1 LLINIKWL
9 FCRELWE
16 KTMEIKKHYKLY
28 KDGKNWCAMAL
39 AVAAVS
45 AGLVLGNTN
54 VKADTPADN
63 VPVVKTTNPTTG
75 DANAELASQEKAAQA
90 KDNGNYGYLDAA
102 QVVNNNDLHVS
113 GWQATNQAAGKDN
126 RYLVAYDSTTN
137 TELGRASVT
146 ENVARP
152 DVAKAYPDVV
162 NAKDSGYQATMNNLD
177 WSKVKSVDDQIH
189 IVSRY
194 SDAANGEGNHVDN
207 WSQPI
212 NLDKGN
218 YAYLDNFGVKDNQ
231 LQVSGW
237 NATNK
242 ALGKAN
248 HYVILYDRTAGHEI
262 TRVKVEPA
270 VRPDV
275 AKAYSQVINAKDSG
289 FNTAF
294 SLAGIDLNH
303 ELQIISRYSDAANGE
318 GNYVSYWYAPKKFAP
333 ANTSNQGSLDSFNLS
348 NGQLIVSGWHATDYS
363 QVENNH
369 YLILFDNTNKTQ
381 VKSIKVTNV
390 ARPDV
395 AKAYPTVATAG
406 QSGFNANFGTV
417 NLTPGHS
424 YSLVS
429 RYSTLDG
436 GNGDNGQSKTTDYWF
451 NPVTLDQQA
460 SYIDSFTKTDNGYN
474 VKGWMVS
481 DQSINKPNAYLI
493 LLNDGSEIDRV
504 HVDLTARPDVAK
516 VYPSIYNSQ
525 KSGFDVNF
533 KVDPAKAN
541 GTLKV
546 IMRFAGDDANK
557 DFSDQYSQDYPT
569 NAGNFDNIHVTASQV
584 TLSGW
589 HASSQAANKP
599 YEWLI
604 VLDNNGQELYRQEIT
619 DKGLGRDDVQNV
631 YPYIE
636 GANKSGFQVTMNI
649 PTKMQ
654 GHLVRFIHRLTDDK
668 NGNGNFIDLSS
679 NPVLV
684 NLQYNLNENGINRYI
699 LNNHIN
705 HATITVNHVIPA
717 DTTDVYSETEDGKPN
732 MVVVHETANP
742 NDSIWGEI
750 NYEKAHYNN
759 AFVHAFVDGDQI
771 IEISPTDH
779 EAWGAAYP
787 ANGRAVQFEQVEVYG
802 ANNFARELVNAAY
815 YTAYKMNEYGMVPSL
830 AQANGTGTL
839 WSHHNVTQYI
849 ANGKTDHTDP
859 DGYWANRAS
868 RYFGTSYTMKDFFEL
883 VKYEYSHL

>member
-1 LLINIKWL
+1 
-9 FCRELWE
+9 
-16 KTMEIKKHYKLY
+16 MEIKKRYKLY

-54 VKADTPADN
+54 VKADTPTAN
-63 VPVVKTTNPTTG
+63 VPAVKTTNPTTS
-75 DANAELASQEKAAQA
+75 DAELASQETAAQA

-102 QVVNNNDLHVS
+102 QVVNNNDLQVS

-137 TELGRASVT
+137 TELGRTSVT
-146 ENVARP
+146 KNVVRP

-162 NAKDSGYQATMNNLD
+162 NAKDSGYQAMMNNLD

-218 YAYLDNFGVKDNQ
+218 YAYLDSFGVKDNQ

-262 TRVKVEPA
+262 TRVKVEPT

-318 GNYVSYWYAPKKFAP
+318 GNYVSYWYVPKKFAP
-333 ANTSNQGSLDSFNLS
+333 ANTSNQGNLDSFNLS

-460 SYIDSFTKTDNGYN
+460 SYVDSFTKTDNGYN

-481 DQSINKPNAYLI
+481 DQSITKPNAYLI
-493 LLNDGSEIDRV
+493 LLNDGKEIARTKV
-504 HVDLTARPDVAK
+504 ELTDRPDVAK

-525 KSGFDVNF
+525 KSGFNGEF

-557 DFSDQYSQDYPT
+557 NFSDQYSQDYPT

-584 TLSGW
+584 SLSGW
-589 HASSQAANKP
+589 HASSQADNKP

-619 DKGLGRDDVQNV
+619 DKGLGRNDVQNV

-636 GANKSGFQVTMNI
+636 GANKSGFQIVIPTQENMLHKVVKIINRLTDDPAGNGNYIDIVSGPISILSGAQTESRKTTTYNDNGQIVAVYNDAEVISQLPELPTGCEITAVTMMLRYAGYDVNKVQLANI
-649 PTKMQ
+649 MPRSNNGDYGFVGNPFSPSGWWIFPTGIAPVVDRFVGHHEIMTGASMQRIQDKLKQ
-654 GHLVRFIHRLTDDK
+654 GHLVVAWVANV
-668 NGNGNFIDLSS
+668 NGF
-679 NPVLV
+679 V
-684 NLQYNLNENGINRYI
+684 
-699 LNNHIN
+699 N
-705 HATITVNHVIPA
+705 HALALTGYDA
-717 DTTDVYSETEDGKPN
+717 SRLF
-732 MVVVHETANP
+732 
-742 NDSIWGEI
+742 
-750 NYEKAHYNN
+750 YNN
-759 AFVHAFVDGDQI
+759 PWTGRKESMTYGEFYQHWNADRQRA
-771 IEISPTDH
+771 IS
-779 EAWGAAYP
+779 Y
-787 ANGRAVQFEQVEVYG
+787 
-802 ANNFARELVNAAY
+802 
-815 YTAYKMNEYGMVPSL
+815 
-830 AQANGTGTL
+830 
-839 WSHHNVTQYI
+839 
-849 ANGKTDHTDP
+849 
-859 DGYWANRAS
+859 
-868 RYFGTSYTMKDFFEL
+868 
-883 VKYEYSHL
+883 

>member
-1 LLINIKWL
+1 MLINIKWL

-16 KTMEIKKHYKLY
+16 ITMEIKKHYKLY

-54 VKADTPADN
+54 VKADTPTDN

-137 TELGRASVT
+137 TELGRTSVT

-162 NAKDSGYQATMNNLD
+162 NAKDSGYQATMDNLD

-218 YAYLDNFGVKDNQ
+218 YAYLDNFSVANNQ

-242 ALGKAN
+242 ALGKTN

-262 TRVKVEPA
+262 TRVKVEPT

-333 ANTSNQGSLDSFNLS
+333 ANTSNQGNLDSFNLS

-406 QSGFNANFGTV
+406 QSGFNANFGPV

-436 GNGDNGQSKTTDYWF
+436 GNGDNGQSKITDYWF

-460 SYIDSFTKTDNGYN
+460 SYVDSFTKTDNGYN

-493 LLNDGSEIDRV
+493 LLNDGQEIARTKV
-504 HVDLTARPDVAK
+504 ELTDRPDVAK

-525 KSGFDVNF
+525 KSGFNGEF
-533 KVDPAKAN
+533 KVDPTKVN

-557 DFSDQYSQDYPT
+557 NFSDQYSQDYPT

-584 TLSGW
+584 SLSGW
-589 HASSQAANKP
+589 HASTQAGNKP

-619 DKGLGRDDVQNV
+619 DKGLGRNDVQNV

-636 GANKSGFQVTMNI
+636 GANKSGFQIVIPTQENMLHKVVKIINRLTDDSAGNGNYIDIVSGPVSILSGAQTEGRKTTTYNDNGQIVAVYNDAEVISQLPELPTGCEITAVTMMLRYAGYDVNKVQLANI
-649 PTKMQ
+649 MPRSNNGDYGFVGNPFSPSGWWIFPTGIAPVVDRFVVHHEIMTGASMQRIQDKLKQ
-654 GHLVRFIHRLTDDK
+654 GHLVVAWVANV
-668 NGNGNFIDLSS
+668 NGF
-679 NPVLV
+679 V
-684 NLQYNLNENGINRYI
+684 
-699 LNNHIN
+699 N
-705 HATITVNHVIPA
+705 HALALTGYDA
-717 DTTDVYSETEDGKPN
+717 GRLF
-732 MVVVHETANP
+732 
-742 NDSIWGEI
+742 
-750 NYEKAHYNN
+750 YNN
-759 AFVHAFVDGDQI
+759 PWTGRKESMTYGEFYQHWNADRQRA
-771 IEISPTDH
+771 IS
-779 EAWGAAYP
+779 Y
-787 ANGRAVQFEQVEVYG
+787 
-802 ANNFARELVNAAY
+802 
-815 YTAYKMNEYGMVPSL
+815 
-830 AQANGTGTL
+830 
-839 WSHHNVTQYI
+839 
-849 ANGKTDHTDP
+849 
-859 DGYWANRAS
+859 
-868 RYFGTSYTMKDFFEL
+868 
-883 VKYEYSHL
+883 

>member
-1 LLINIKWL
+1 
-9 FCRELWE
+9 
-16 KTMEIKKHYKLY
+16 MEIKKHYKLY

-39 AVAAVS
+39 AVTAVS

-54 VKADTPADN
+54 VKADTSTDN

-137 TELGRASVT
+137 TELGRKSVT

-212 NLDKGN
+212 TLDKGN

-231 LQVSGW
+231 LHVSGW

-248 HYVILYDRTAGHEI
+248 HYVILYDRTTGHEI
-262 TRVKVEPA
+262 TRVKVEPT

-318 GNYVSYWYAPKKFAP
+318 GNYVSYWYAPQKFAP

-395 AKAYPTVATAG
+395 AKAYPTVVTAG

-417 NLTPGHS
+417 NLTPGHN
-424 YSLVS
+424 YSIVS

-451 NPVTLDQQA
+451 APVTLNQQA
-460 SYIDSFTKTDNGYN
+460 SYVDSFTKTDNGYN

-493 LLNDGSEIDRV
+493 LLNDGQEIARTKV
-504 HVDLTARPDVAK
+504 ELTDRPDVAK

-525 KSGFDVNF
+525 KSGFNGEF
-533 KVDPAKAN
+533 KVDSAKAN

-557 DFSDQYSQDYPT
+557 NFSDQYSQDYPT

-584 TLSGW
+584 SLSGW
-589 HASSQAANKP
+589 HASTQAGNKP

-619 DKGLGRDDVQNV
+619 DKNISRNDVQNV

-668 NGNGNFIDLSS
+668 DGNGNFIDLSS

-699 LNNHIN
+699 LNSHIN

-830 AQANGTGTL
+830 AQANRVGD
-839 WSHHNVTQYI
+839 N
-849 ANGKTDHTDP
+849 
-859 DGYWANRAS
+859 
-868 RYFGTSYTMKDFFEL
+868 
-883 VKYEYSHL
+883 

>member
-1 LLINIKWL
+1 
-9 FCRELWE
+9 
-16 KTMEIKKHYKLY
+16 MEIKKHYKLY

-39 AVAAVS
+39 AVTAVS
-45 AGLVLGNTN
+45 AGLVLENTN
-54 VKADTPADN
+54 VKADTPTDN

-113 GWQATNQAAGKDN
+113 GWQATNQAAGKEN

-137 TELGRASVT
+137 TELGRTSIT

-212 NLDKGN
+212 TLDKGN

-231 LQVSGW
+231 LHVSGW

-262 TRVKVEPA
+262 TRVKVEPT

-275 AKAYSQVINAKDSG
+275 ANAYSQVINAKDSG

-318 GNYVSYWYAPKKFAP
+318 GNYVSYWYAPQKFAP

-348 NGQLIVSGWHATDYS
+348 NGQLIVIGWHATDYS
-363 QVENNH
+363 QFENNH
-369 YLILFDNTNKTQ
+369 YLILFDNTNRTQ

-406 QSGFNANFGTV
+406 QSGFNANFGPV

-460 SYIDSFTKTDNGYN
+460 TYVDSFTKTDNGYN

-493 LLNDGSEIDRV
+493 LLNDGQEIARTKV
-504 HVDLTARPDVAK
+504 ELTDRPDVAK

-525 KSGFDVNF
+525 KSGFNGEF
-533 KVDPAKAN
+533 KVDSAKAN

-557 DFSDQYSQDYPT
+557 NFSDQYSQDYPT

-584 TLSGW
+584 SLSGW
-589 HASSQAANKP
+589 HASTQVGNKP

-619 DKGLGRDDVQNV
+619 DKGLGRNDVQNV

-636 GANKSGFQVTMNI
+636 GANKSGFQIVIPTQENMLHKVVKIINRLTDDPAGNGNYIDIVSGPVSILSGAQTEGRKTTTYNDNGQIVAVYNDAEVISQLPELPTGCEITAVTMMLRYAGYDVNKVQLANI
-649 PTKMQ
+649 MPRSNNGDYGFVGNPFSPSGWWIFPTGIAPVVDRFVGHHEIMTGASMQRIQDKLKQ
-654 GHLVRFIHRLTDDK
+654 GHLVVAWVANI
-668 NGNGNFIDLSS
+668 NGF
-679 NPVLV
+679 V
-684 NLQYNLNENGINRYI
+684 
-699 LNNHIN
+699 N
-705 HATITVNHVIPA
+705 HALALTGYDA
-717 DTTDVYSETEDGKPN
+717 SRLF
-732 MVVVHETANP
+732 
-742 NDSIWGEI
+742 
-750 NYEKAHYNN
+750 YNN
-759 AFVHAFVDGDQI
+759 PWTGRKESMTYGEFYQHWNADKQRA
-771 IEISPTDH
+771 IS
-779 EAWGAAYP
+779 Y
-787 ANGRAVQFEQVEVYG
+787 
-802 ANNFARELVNAAY
+802 
-815 YTAYKMNEYGMVPSL
+815 
-830 AQANGTGTL
+830 
-839 WSHHNVTQYI
+839 
-849 ANGKTDHTDP
+849 
-859 DGYWANRAS
+859 
-868 RYFGTSYTMKDFFEL
+868 
-883 VKYEYSHL
+883 

>member
-1 LLINIKWL
+1 
-9 FCRELWE
+9 
-16 KTMEIKKHYKLY
+16 MEIKKHYKLY

-54 VKADTPADN
+54 VKADTPTDN

-137 TELGRASVT
+137 TELGRTSVT

-162 NAKDSGYQATMNNLD
+162 NAKDSGYQATMDNLD

-262 TRVKVEPA
+262 TRVKVEPT

-333 ANTSNQGSLDSFNLS
+333 ANTSNQGNLDSFNLS

-406 QSGFNANFGTV
+406 QSGFNANFGSV

-460 SYIDSFTKTDNGYN
+460 SYVDSFTKTDKGYN

-493 LLNDGSEIDRV
+493 LLNDGQEIARTKV
-504 HVDLTARPDVAK
+504 ELTDRPDVAK

-525 KSGFDVNF
+525 KSGFNGEF
-533 KVDPAKAN
+533 KVDPAKVN

-557 DFSDQYSQDYPT
+557 NFSDQYSQDYPT

-584 TLSGW
+584 SLSGW
-589 HASSQAANKP
+589 HASTQAGNKP

-619 DKGLGRDDVQNV
+619 DKNISRNDVQNV

-636 GANKSGFQVTMNI
+636 GANKSGFQIVIPTQENMLHKVVKIINRLTDDPAGNGDYIDIVSGPVSILSGAQTEGRKMTTYNDNGQIVAVYNDAEVISQLPELPTGCEITAVTMMLRYAGYDVNKVQLANI
-649 PTKMQ
+649 MPRSNNGDYGFVGNPFSPSGWWIFPTGIAPVVDRFVGHHEIMTGASMQRIQDKLKQ
-654 GHLVRFIHRLTDDK
+654 GHLVVAWVANV
-668 NGNGNFIDLSS
+668 NGF
-679 NPVLV
+679 V
-684 NLQYNLNENGINRYI
+684 
-699 LNNHIN
+699 N
-705 HATITVNHVIPA
+705 HALALTGYDA
-717 DTTDVYSETEDGKPN
+717 GRLF
-732 MVVVHETANP
+732 
-742 NDSIWGEI
+742 
-750 NYEKAHYNN
+750 YNN
-759 AFVHAFVDGDQI
+759 PWTGRKESMTYGEFYQHWNADRQRA
-771 IEISPTDH
+771 IS
-779 EAWGAAYP
+779 Y
-787 ANGRAVQFEQVEVYG
+787 
-802 ANNFARELVNAAY
+802 
-815 YTAYKMNEYGMVPSL
+815 
-830 AQANGTGTL
+830 
-839 WSHHNVTQYI
+839 
-849 ANGKTDHTDP
+849 
-859 DGYWANRAS
+859 
-868 RYFGTSYTMKDFFEL
+868 
-883 VKYEYSHL
+883 

>member
-1 LLINIKWL
+1 
-9 FCRELWE
+9 
-16 KTMEIKKHYKLY
+16 MEIKKHYKLY
-28 KDGKNWCAMAL
+28 KNGKQWCCMAL
-39 AVAAVS
+39 AAAAVS
-45 AGLVLGNTN
+45 VGLMLGNTN
-54 VKADTPADN
+54 VKAATTTTADLQAEQVVTPATDS
-63 VPVVKTTNPTTG
+63 TSQST
-75 DANAELASQEKAAQA
+75 DLAAQEKAAQA
-90 KDNGNYGYLDAA
+90 KDNGNYGWLDSAN
-102 QVVNNNDLHVS
+102 VVNNGNLQVS
-113 GWQATNQAAGKDN
+113 GWQATNQAAGKDS
-126 RYLVAYDSTTN
+126 RYVIVYDSTTN
-137 TELGRASVT
+137 TELGRT
-146 ENVARP
+146 KINGNLARP
-152 DVAKAYPDVV
+152 DVAKAYPNVV
-162 NAKDSGYQATMNNLD
+162 NAKDAGYQATMNNLD
-177 WSKVKSVDDQIH
+177 WSKVKNVDDHLQ

-262 TRVKVEPA
+262 TRVKVEPT

-390 ARPDV
+390 ARLDV

-417 NLTPGHS
+417 NLISGHS

-451 NPVTLDQQA
+451 SPVTLDQQA
-460 SYIDSFTKTDNGYN
+460 SYVDSFTKADNGYN

-493 LLNDGSEIDRV
+493 LLNDGQEIARTKV
-504 HVDLTARPDVAK
+504 ELTDRPDVAK

-525 KSGFDVNF
+525 KSGFNGEF

-546 IMRFAGDDANK
+546 IMRFAGDDANQNY
-557 DFSDQYSQDYPT
+557 SDQYSQDYPT

-636 GANKSGFQVTMNI
+636 GANKSGFQIVIPTQENMLHKVVKIINRLTDDPAGNGNYIDIVSGPVSILSGAQTEGRKTTTYNDNGQIVAVYNDAEVISQLPELPTGCEITAVTMMLRYAGYDVNKVQLANI
-649 PTKMQ
+649 MPRSNNGDYGFVGNPFSPSGWWIFPTGIAPVVDRFVGHHEIMTGASMQRIQDKLKQ
-654 GHLVRFIHRLTDDK
+654 GHLVVAWVANV
-668 NGNGNFIDLSS
+668 NGF
-679 NPVLV
+679 V
-684 NLQYNLNENGINRYI
+684 
-699 LNNHIN
+699 N
-705 HATITVNHVIPA
+705 HALALTGYDA
-717 DTTDVYSETEDGKPN
+717 SRLF
-732 MVVVHETANP
+732 
-742 NDSIWGEI
+742 
-750 NYEKAHYNN
+750 YNN
-759 AFVHAFVDGDQI
+759 PWTGRKESMTYGEFYQHWNADKQRA
-771 IEISPTDH
+771 IS
-779 EAWGAAYP
+779 Y
-787 ANGRAVQFEQVEVYG
+787 
-802 ANNFARELVNAAY
+802 
-815 YTAYKMNEYGMVPSL
+815 
-830 AQANGTGTL
+830 
-839 WSHHNVTQYI
+839 
-849 ANGKTDHTDP
+849 
-859 DGYWANRAS
+859 
-868 RYFGTSYTMKDFFEL
+868 
-883 VKYEYSHL
+883 

>member
-1 LLINIKWL
+1 
-9 FCRELWE
+9 
-16 KTMEIKKHYKLY
+16 MEIKKHYKLY

-54 VKADTPADN
+54 VKADTLADN

-75 DANAELASQEKAAQA
+75 DANAELASQEKTAQA

-126 RYLVAYDSTTN
+126 RYLVAYDSTTSA
-137 TELGRASVT
+137 ELGRTSVT

-231 LQVSGW
+231 LQVTGW

-262 TRVKVEPA
+262 TRVKVEPTI
-270 VRPDV
+270 RLDV

-318 GNYVSYWYAPKKFAP
+318 GNYVSYWYAPQKFAP

-348 NGQLIVSGWHATDYS
+348 NSQLTVTGWHATDYS

-395 AKAYPTVATAG
+395 ARAYPTVATAG
-406 QSGFNANFGTV
+406 QSGFNANFGPV
-417 NLTPGHS
+417 NLIPGHS

-460 SYIDSFTKTDNGYN
+460 TYVDSFTKTDKGYN

-493 LLNDGSEIDRV
+493 LLNDGQEIARTKV
-504 HVDLTARPDVAK
+504 ELTDRPDVAK

-525 KSGFDVNF
+525 KSGFNGEF

-584 TLSGW
+584 SLSGW
-589 HASSQAANKP
+589 HASTQAGNKP

-619 DKGLGRDDVQNV
+619 DKNISRNDVQNV

-636 GANKSGFQVTMNI
+636 GANKSGFQIVIPTQENMLHKVVKIINRLTDDPAGNGNYIDIVSGPVSILSGAQTEGRKTTTYNDNGQIVAVYNDAEVISQLPELPTGCEITAVTMMLRYAGYDVNKVQLANI
-649 PTKMQ
+649 MPRSNNGDYGFVGNPFSPSGWWIFPTGIAPVVDRFVGHHEIMTGASMQRIQDKLKQ
-654 GHLVRFIHRLTDDK
+654 GHLVVAWVANV
-668 NGNGNFIDLSS
+668 NGF
-679 NPVLV
+679 V
-684 NLQYNLNENGINRYI
+684 
-699 LNNHIN
+699 N
-705 HATITVNHVIPA
+705 HALALTGYDA
-717 DTTDVYSETEDGKPN
+717 GRLF
-732 MVVVHETANP
+732 
-742 NDSIWGEI
+742 
-750 NYEKAHYNN
+750 YNN
-759 AFVHAFVDGDQI
+759 PWTGRKESMTYGEFYQHWNADRQRA
-771 IEISPTDH
+771 IS
-779 EAWGAAYP
+779 Y
-787 ANGRAVQFEQVEVYG
+787 
-802 ANNFARELVNAAY
+802 
-815 YTAYKMNEYGMVPSL
+815 
-830 AQANGTGTL
+830 
-839 WSHHNVTQYI
+839 
-849 ANGKTDHTDP
+849 
-859 DGYWANRAS
+859 
-868 RYFGTSYTMKDFFEL
+868 
-883 VKYEYSHL
+883 

>member
-1 LLINIKWL
+1 
-9 FCRELWE
+9 
-16 KTMEIKKHYKLY
+16 MEIKKHYKLY

-54 VKADTPADN
+54 VKADTLADN

-75 DANAELASQEKAAQA
+75 DANAELASQEKTAQA

-126 RYLVAYDSTTN
+126 RYLVAYDSTTSA
-137 TELGRASVT
+137 ELGRTSVT

-262 TRVKVEPA
+262 TRVKVEPT

-318 GNYVSYWYAPKKFAP
+318 GNYVSYWYAPQKFAP
-333 ANTSNQGSLDSFNLS
+333 ANTSNQGNLDSFNLS

-406 QSGFNANFGTV
+406 QSGFNANFGPV
-417 NLTPGHS
+417 NLIPGHS

-460 SYIDSFTKTDNGYN
+460 TYVDSFTKTDKGYN

-493 LLNDGSEIDRV
+493 LLNDGQEIARTKV
-504 HVDLTARPDVAK
+504 ELTDRPDVAK

-525 KSGFDVNF
+525 KSGFNGEF
-533 KVDPAKAN
+533 KVDSAKAN

-557 DFSDQYSQDYPT
+557 NFSDQYSQDYPT

-584 TLSGW
+584 SLSGW
-589 HASSQAANKP
+589 HASTQAGNKP

-619 DKGLGRDDVQNV
+619 DKNISRNDVQNV

-636 GANKSGFQVTMNI
+636 GANKSGFQIVIPTQENMLHKVVKIINRLTDDPAGNGNYIDIVSGPVSILSGAQTEGRKTTTYNDNGQIVAVYNDAEVISQLPELPTGCEITAVTMMLRYAGYDVNKVQLANI
-649 PTKMQ
+649 MPRSNNGDYGFVGNPFSPSGWWIFPTGIAPVVDRFVGHHEIMTGASMQRIQDKLKQ
-654 GHLVRFIHRLTDDK
+654 GHLVVAWVANV
-668 NGNGNFIDLSS
+668 NGF
-679 NPVLV
+679 V
-684 NLQYNLNENGINRYI
+684 
-699 LNNHIN
+699 N
-705 HATITVNHVIPA
+705 HALALTGYDA
-717 DTTDVYSETEDGKPN
+717 GRLF
-732 MVVVHETANP
+732 
-742 NDSIWGEI
+742 
-750 NYEKAHYNN
+750 YNN
-759 AFVHAFVDGDQI
+759 PWTGRKESMTYGEFYQHWNADRQRA
-771 IEISPTDH
+771 IS
-779 EAWGAAYP
+779 Y
-787 ANGRAVQFEQVEVYG
+787 
-802 ANNFARELVNAAY
+802 
-815 YTAYKMNEYGMVPSL
+815 
-830 AQANGTGTL
+830 
-839 WSHHNVTQYI
+839 
-849 ANGKTDHTDP
+849 
-859 DGYWANRAS
+859 
-868 RYFGTSYTMKDFFEL
+868 
-883 VKYEYSHL
+883 

>member
-1 LLINIKWL
+1 
-9 FCRELWE
+9 
-16 KTMEIKKHYKLY
+16 MEIKKHYKLY

-54 VKADTPADN
+54 VKADTPTDN

-102 QVVNNNDLHVS
+102 QVINNNDLHVS

-137 TELGRASVT
+137 AELGRTSVT

-262 TRVKVEPA
+262 TRVKVEPT

-460 SYIDSFTKTDNGYN
+460 SYVDSFTKTENGYN
-474 VKGWMVS
+474 VKGWMAS
-481 DQSINKPNAYLI
+481 DQSINKPNVYLI
-493 LLNDGSEIDRV
+493 LLNDGQEIARTKV
-504 HVDLTARPDVAK
+504 ELTDRPDVAK

-525 KSGFDVNF
+525 KSGFNGEF

-546 IMRFAGDDANK
+546 IMRFAGDDANQNY
-557 DFSDQYSQDYPT
+557 SDQYSQDYPT
-569 NAGNFDNIHVTASQV
+569 NAGNFDNIHVTSSQV
-584 TLSGW
+584 SLSGW
-589 HASSQAANKP
+589 HASTQAGNKP

-604 VLDNNGQELYRQEIT
+604 VLDGNGQELYRQQIMDKNIT
-619 DKGLGRDDVQNV
+619 RNDVQRV
-631 YPYIE
+631 YPYIA
-636 GANKSGFQVTMNI
+636 GANQSGFQITINNSSQI
-649 PTKMQ
+649 Q
-654 GHLVRFIHRLTDDK
+654 GHTVRFIHRITDDN
-668 NGNGNFIDLSS
+668 NGNGNYVDVYS
-679 NPVLV
+679 NPVFIFPGSQTVGRKTTTYDANGQIIAVHNNADVISQLPELPTGCEITAV
-684 NLQYNLNENGINRYI
+684 TMMLQYAGYNVNKVQLANIMPRSNNGDYGFVGNPFSPSGWWIFPTGIAPVVDRFVGHHEIMTGASMQRIQDKLKQGHLVVAWVANV
-699 LNNHIN
+699 NGFVN
-705 HATITVNHVIPA
+705 HALALTGYDA
-717 DTTDVYSETEDGKPN
+717 SRLF
-732 MVVVHETANP
+732 
-742 NDSIWGEI
+742 
-750 NYEKAHYNN
+750 YNN
-759 AFVHAFVDGDQI
+759 PWTGRKESMTYGEFYQHWNADKQRA
-771 IEISPTDH
+771 IS
-779 EAWGAAYP
+779 Y
-787 ANGRAVQFEQVEVYG
+787 
-802 ANNFARELVNAAY
+802 
-815 YTAYKMNEYGMVPSL
+815 
-830 AQANGTGTL
+830 
-839 WSHHNVTQYI
+839 
-849 ANGKTDHTDP
+849 
-859 DGYWANRAS
+859 
-868 RYFGTSYTMKDFFEL
+868 
-883 VKYEYSHL
+883 

>member
-1 LLINIKWL
+1 
-9 FCRELWE
+9 
-16 KTMEIKKHYKLY
+16 MEIKKHYKLY

-39 AVAAVS
+39 AVTAVS
-45 AGLVLGNTN
+45 VGLVLGNTN
-54 VKADTPADN
+54 VKADTPTAN

-102 QVVNNNDLHVS
+102 QVVNNNDLNVS
-113 GWQATNQAAGKDN
+113 GWHATNQAAGKDN

-137 TELGRASVT
+137 TELGRTQVT

-207 WSQPI
+207 WSQSI

-262 TRVKVEPA
+262 TRVKVEPT

-318 GNYVSYWYAPKKFAP
+318 GNYVSYWYTPKKFAP

-369 YLILFDNTNKTQ
+369 YLILFDKTPNSQ
-381 VKSIKVTNV
+381 VKSIKATNV

-406 QSGFNANFGTV
+406 QSGFNADFGTV
-417 NLTPGHS
+417 NLIPGHS

-460 SYIDSFTKTDNGYN
+460 SYVDSFTKTAKGYN

-493 LLNDGSEIDRV
+493 LLNDGQEIARTKV
-504 HVDLTARPDVAK
+504 ELTDRPDVAK

-525 KSGFDVNF
+525 KSGFNGEF
-533 KVDPAKAN
+533 MVDPAKAN

-569 NAGNFDNIHVTASQV
+569 NAGNFDNVHVTASQV

-619 DKGLGRDDVQNV
+619 DKGLGRNDVQNV

-654 GHLVRFIHRLTDDK
+654 GHLVRFVHRLTDDK
-668 NGNGNFIDLSS
+668 DGNGNFIDLSS

-684 NLQYNLNENGINRYI
+684 NLQYNLNANGINRYI

-705 HATITVNHVIPA
+705 HAAITVNHVIPS

-759 AFVHAFVDGDQI
+759 AFVHAFVDGNQI

-859 DGYWANRAS
+859 DGYWTNRAS

>member
-1 LLINIKWL
+1 MLINIKWL

-16 KTMEIKKHYKLY
+16 ITMEIKKHYKLY

-54 VKADTPADN
+54 VKADTPTDN

-102 QVVNNNDLHVS
+102 QVVSNNDLHVS

-137 TELGRASVT
+137 TELGRTSVT

-262 TRVKVEPA
+262 TRVKVEPT

-318 GNYVSYWYAPKKFAP
+318 GNYVSYWYAPKKFVP
-333 ANTSNQGSLDSFNLS
+333 ANTSNQGNLDSFNLS

-406 QSGFNANFGTV
+406 QSGFNANFGPV

-436 GNGDNGQSKTTDYWF
+436 GNGDNGQSKITDYWF

-460 SYIDSFTKTDNGYN
+460 SYVDSFTKTDNGYN

-493 LLNDGSEIDRV
+493 LLNDGQEIARTKV
-504 HVDLTARPDVAK
+504 ELTDRPDVAK

-525 KSGFDVNF
+525 KSGFNGEF
-533 KVDPAKAN
+533 KVDPTKVN

-557 DFSDQYSQDYPT
+557 NFSDQYSQDYPT

-584 TLSGW
+584 SLSGW
-589 HASSQAANKP
+589 HASTQAGNKP

-619 DKGLGRDDVQNV
+619 DKGLGRNDVQNV

-636 GANKSGFQVTMNI
+636 GANKSGFQIVIPTQENMLHKVVKIINRLTDDSAGNGNYIDIVSGPVSILSGAQTEGRKTTTYNDNGQIVAVYNDAEVISQLPELPTGCEITAVTMMLRYAGYDVNKVQLANI
-649 PTKMQ
+649 MPRSNNGDYGFVGNPFSPSGWWIFPTGIAPVVDRFVGHHEIMTGASMQRIQDKLKQ
-654 GHLVRFIHRLTDDK
+654 GHLVVAWVANV
-668 NGNGNFIDLSS
+668 NGF
-679 NPVLV
+679 V
-684 NLQYNLNENGINRYI
+684 
-699 LNNHIN
+699 N
-705 HATITVNHVIPA
+705 HALALTGYDA
-717 DTTDVYSETEDGKPN
+717 GRLF
-732 MVVVHETANP
+732 
-742 NDSIWGEI
+742 
-750 NYEKAHYNN
+750 YNN
-759 AFVHAFVDGDQI
+759 PWTGRKESMTYGEFYQHWNADRQRA
-771 IEISPTDH
+771 IS
-779 EAWGAAYP
+779 Y
-787 ANGRAVQFEQVEVYG
+787 
-802 ANNFARELVNAAY
+802 
-815 YTAYKMNEYGMVPSL
+815 
-830 AQANGTGTL
+830 
-839 WSHHNVTQYI
+839 
-849 ANGKTDHTDP
+849 
-859 DGYWANRAS
+859 
-868 RYFGTSYTMKDFFEL
+868 
-883 VKYEYSHL
+883 

>member
-1 LLINIKWL
+1 
-9 FCRELWE
+9 
-16 KTMEIKKHYKLY
+16 MEIKKHYKLY

-54 VKADTPADN
+54 VKADTPTDN

-102 QVVNNNDLHVS
+102 QVVSNNDLHVS

-137 TELGRASVT
+137 TELGRTSVT

-162 NAKDSGYQATMNNLD
+162 NAKDSGYQATMDNLD

-262 TRVKVEPA
+262 TRVKVEPT

-333 ANTSNQGSLDSFNLS
+333 ANTSNQGNLDSFNLS

-406 QSGFNANFGTV
+406 QSGFNANFGPV

-436 GNGDNGQSKTTDYWF
+436 GNGDNGQSKITDYWF

-460 SYIDSFTKTDNGYN
+460 SYVDSFTKTDNGYN

-493 LLNDGSEIDRV
+493 LLNDGQEIARTKV
-504 HVDLTARPDVAK
+504 ELTDRPDVAK

-525 KSGFDVNF
+525 KSGFNGEF
-533 KVDPAKAN
+533 KVDPTKVN

-557 DFSDQYSQDYPT
+557 NFSDQYSQDYPT

-584 TLSGW
+584 SLSGW
-589 HASSQAANKP
+589 HASTQAGNKP

-619 DKGLGRDDVQNV
+619 DKGLGRNDVQNV

-636 GANKSGFQVTMNI
+636 GANKSGFQIVIPTQENMLHKVVKIINRLTDDSAGNGNYIDIVSGPVSILSGAQTEGRKTTTYNDNGQIVAVYNDAEVISQLPELPTGCEITAVTMMLRYAGYDVNKVQLANI
-649 PTKMQ
+649 MPRSNNGDYGFVGNPFSPSGWWIFPTGIAPVVDRFVGHHEIMTGASMQRIQDKLKQ
-654 GHLVRFIHRLTDDK
+654 GHLVVAWVANV
-668 NGNGNFIDLSS
+668 NGF
-679 NPVLV
+679 V
-684 NLQYNLNENGINRYI
+684 
-699 LNNHIN
+699 N
-705 HATITVNHVIPA
+705 HALALTGYDA
-717 DTTDVYSETEDGKPN
+717 GRLF
-732 MVVVHETANP
+732 
-742 NDSIWGEI
+742 
-750 NYEKAHYNN
+750 YNN
-759 AFVHAFVDGDQI
+759 PWTGRKESMTYGEFYQHWNADRQRA
-771 IEISPTDH
+771 IS
-779 EAWGAAYP
+779 Y
-787 ANGRAVQFEQVEVYG
+787 
-802 ANNFARELVNAAY
+802 
-815 YTAYKMNEYGMVPSL
+815 
-830 AQANGTGTL
+830 
-839 WSHHNVTQYI
+839 
-849 ANGKTDHTDP
+849 
-859 DGYWANRAS
+859 
-868 RYFGTSYTMKDFFEL
+868 
-883 VKYEYSHL
+883 

>member
-1 LLINIKWL
+1 MLINIKWL

-460 SYIDSFTKTDNGYN
+460 SYVDSFTKTDNGYN

-493 LLNDGSEIDRV
+493 LLNDGQEIARTKV
-504 HVDLTARPDVAK
+504 ELTDRPDVAK

-525 KSGFDVNF
+525 KSGFDGEF

-619 DKGLGRDDVQNV
+619 DKGLGRNDVQNV

-636 GANKSGFQVTMNI
+636 GANKSGFQIVIPTQENMLHKVVKIINRLTDDSAGNGNYIDIVSGPVSILSGAQTEGRKTITYNDNGQIVAVYNDAEVISQLPELPTGCEITAVTMMLRYAGYDVNKVQLANI
-649 PTKMQ
+649 MPRSNNGDYGFVGNPFSPSGWWIFPTGIAPVVDRFVGHHEIMTGASMQRIQDKLKQ
-654 GHLVRFIHRLTDDK
+654 GHLVVAWVANV
-668 NGNGNFIDLSS
+668 NGF
-679 NPVLV
+679 V
-684 NLQYNLNENGINRYI
+684 
-699 LNNHIN
+699 N
-705 HATITVNHVIPA
+705 HALALTGYDA
-717 DTTDVYSETEDGKPN
+717 SRLF
-732 MVVVHETANP
+732 
-742 NDSIWGEI
+742 
-750 NYEKAHYNN
+750 YNN
-759 AFVHAFVDGDQI
+759 PWTGRKESMTYGEFYQHWNADKQRA
-771 IEISPTDH
+771 IS
-779 EAWGAAYP
+779 Y
-787 ANGRAVQFEQVEVYG
+787 
-802 ANNFARELVNAAY
+802 
-815 YTAYKMNEYGMVPSL
+815 
-830 AQANGTGTL
+830 
-839 WSHHNVTQYI
+839 
-849 ANGKTDHTDP
+849 
-859 DGYWANRAS
+859 
-868 RYFGTSYTMKDFFEL
+868 
-883 VKYEYSHL
+883 

>member
-1 LLINIKWL
+1 
-9 FCRELWE
+9 
-16 KTMEIKKHYKLY
+16 MEIKKHYKLY

-54 VKADTPADN
+54 VKADTPTDN

-137 TELGRASVT
+137 TELGRTSVT

-212 NLDKGN
+212 NLDRGN
-218 YAYLDNFGVKDNQ
+218 YAYLDNFSVANNH

-262 TRVKVEPA
+262 TRVKVEPT

-303 ELQIISRYSDAANGE
+303 ELQIISRYSDAVNGE

-333 ANTSNQGSLDSFNLS
+333 ANTSNQGNLDTFNLS
-348 NGQLIVSGWHATDYS
+348 DGQLIVSGWHATDYS

-406 QSGFNANFGTV
+406 QSGFNANFGPV

-460 SYIDSFTKTDNGYN
+460 SYVDSFTKTDNGYN

-493 LLNDGSEIDRV
+493 LLNDGQEIVRTKV
-504 HVDLTARPDVAK
+504 ELTDRPDVAK

-525 KSGFDVNF
+525 KSGFNGEF

-546 IMRFAGDDANK
+546 IMRFAGDDANQNY
-557 DFSDQYSQDYPT
+557 SDQYSQDYPT

-584 TLSGW
+584 SLSGW
-589 HASSQAANKP
+589 HASTQAGNKP

-619 DKGLGRDDVQNV
+619 DKNVSRNDVQNV

-636 GANKSGFQVTMNI
+636 GANKSGFQIVIPTQENMLHKVVKIINRLTDDPAGNGNYIDIVSGPVSILSGAQTEGRKTTTYNDNGQIVAVYNDAEVISQLPELPTGCEITAVTMMLRYAGYDVNKVQLANI
-649 PTKMQ
+649 MPRSNNGDYGFVGNPFSPSGWWIFPTGIAPVVDRFVGHHEIMTGASIQRIQDKLKQ
-654 GHLVRFIHRLTDDK
+654 GHLVVAWVANV
-668 NGNGNFIDLSS
+668 NGF
-679 NPVLV
+679 V
-684 NLQYNLNENGINRYI
+684 
-699 LNNHIN
+699 N
-705 HATITVNHVIPA
+705 HALALTGYDA
-717 DTTDVYSETEDGKPN
+717 GRLF
-732 MVVVHETANP
+732 
-742 NDSIWGEI
+742 
-750 NYEKAHYNN
+750 YNN
-759 AFVHAFVDGDQI
+759 PWTGRKESMTYGEFYQHWNADRQRA
-771 IEISPTDH
+771 IS
-779 EAWGAAYP
+779 Y
-787 ANGRAVQFEQVEVYG
+787 
-802 ANNFARELVNAAY
+802 
-815 YTAYKMNEYGMVPSL
+815 
-830 AQANGTGTL
+830 
-839 WSHHNVTQYI
+839 
-849 ANGKTDHTDP
+849 
-859 DGYWANRAS
+859 
-868 RYFGTSYTMKDFFEL
+868 
-883 VKYEYSHL
+883 

>member
-1 LLINIKWL
+1 
-9 FCRELWE
+9 
-16 KTMEIKKHYKLY
+16 MEIKKHYKLY

-45 AGLVLGNTN
+45 AGLVLGNMN
-54 VKADTPADN
+54 VKADTPTDN

-102 QVVNNNDLHVS
+102 QVLNNNDLHVS

-137 TELGRASVT
+137 TELGRTSVT

-162 NAKDSGYQATMNNLD
+162 NAKESGYQATMNNLD

-194 SDAANGEGNHVDN
+194 SDAANGEGNRVDN

-262 TRVKVEPA
+262 TRVKVEPT
-270 VRPDV
+270 VRLDV
-275 AKAYSQVINAKDSG
+275 AKACSQVINAKDSG

-303 ELQIISRYSDAANGE
+303 ELQIISRYSDAANSE

-348 NGQLIVSGWHATDYS
+348 DGQLIVSGWHATDYS
-363 QVENNH
+363 QVENSH
-369 YLILFDNTNKTQ
+369 YLILFDNTNKAQ

-406 QSGFNANFGTV
+406 QSGFNANFGSV

-436 GNGDNGQSKTTDYWF
+436 GNGDNGQSKITDYWF
-451 NPVTLDQQA
+451 SPITLDQQA
-460 SYIDSFTKTDNGYN
+460 SYVDSFTKTAKGYN

-481 DQSINKPNAYLI
+481 DQSINKSNAYLI
-493 LLNDGSEIDRV
+493 LLNDGQEIAKTKV
-504 HVDLTARPDVAK
+504 ELTDRPDVAK

-525 KSGFDVNF
+525 KSGFNGEF
-533 KVDPAKAN
+533 NVDPAKAN

-546 IMRFAGDDANK
+546 IIRFAGNDANK

-619 DKGLGRDDVQNV
+619 DKGLGRNDVQNV

-654 GHLVRFIHRLTDDK
+654 GHLVRFVHRLTDDK
-668 NGNGNFIDLSS
+668 DGNGNFIDLSS

-684 NLQYNLNENGINRYI
+684 NLQYNLNANGINRYI

-705 HATITVNHVIPA
+705 HATITVNHVIPS

-859 DGYWANRAS
+859 DGYWTNRAS

>member
-1 LLINIKWL
+1 MLINIKWL

-16 KTMEIKKHYKLY
+16 ITMEIKKHYKLY

-54 VKADTPADN
+54 VKADTPTDN
-63 VPVVKTTNPTTG
+63 VPVVKTTNPTIG

-90 KDNGNYGYLDAA
+90 KDNGNYGYLDSA

-137 TELGRASVT
+137 TELGRTSVT

-262 TRVKVEPA
+262 TRVKVEPT

-318 GNYVSYWYAPKKFAP
+318 GNYVSYWYAPQKFAP

-363 QVENNH
+363 QVENSH

-417 NLTPGHS
+417 DLTPGHS

-460 SYIDSFTKTDNGYN
+460 SYVDSFTKTDKGYN

-493 LLNDGSEIDRV
+493 LLNDGQEIARTKV
-504 HVDLTARPDVAK
+504 ELTDRPDVAK

-525 KSGFDVNF
+525 KSGFNGEF

-546 IMRFAGDDANK
+546 IMRFAGDDANHNY
-557 DFSDQYSQDYPT
+557 SDQYSQDYPT

-584 TLSGW
+584 SLSGW
-589 HASSQAANKP
+589 HASTQAGNKP

-619 DKGLGRDDVQNV
+619 DKGLGRNDVQNV

-636 GANKSGFQVTMNI
+636 GANKSGFQIVIPTQENMLHKVVKIINRLTDDSAGNGNYIDIVSGPVSILSGAQTEGRKTTTYNDNGQIVAVYNDAEVISQLPELPTGCEITAVTMMLRYAGYDVNKVQLANI
-649 PTKMQ
+649 MPRSNNGDYGFVGNPFSPSGWWIFPTGIAPVVDRFVGHHEIMTGASMQRIQDKLKQ
-654 GHLVRFIHRLTDDK
+654 GHLVVAWVANV
-668 NGNGNFIDLSS
+668 NGF
-679 NPVLV
+679 V
-684 NLQYNLNENGINRYI
+684 
-699 LNNHIN
+699 N
-705 HATITVNHVIPA
+705 HALALTGYDA
-717 DTTDVYSETEDGKPN
+717 SRLF
-732 MVVVHETANP
+732 
-742 NDSIWGEI
+742 
-750 NYEKAHYNN
+750 YNN
-759 AFVHAFVDGDQI
+759 PWTGRKESMTYGEFYQHWNADKQRA
-771 IEISPTDH
+771 IS
-779 EAWGAAYP
+779 Y
-787 ANGRAVQFEQVEVYG
+787 
-802 ANNFARELVNAAY
+802 
-815 YTAYKMNEYGMVPSL
+815 
-830 AQANGTGTL
+830 
-839 WSHHNVTQYI
+839 
-849 ANGKTDHTDP
+849 
-859 DGYWANRAS
+859 
-868 RYFGTSYTMKDFFEL
+868 
-883 VKYEYSHL
+883 

>member
-1 LLINIKWL
+1 
-9 FCRELWE
+9 
-16 KTMEIKKHYKLY
+16 MEIKKHYKLY

-54 VKADTPADN
+54 VKADTPTDN

-137 TELGRASVT
+137 TELGRTSVT

-162 NAKDSGYQATMNNLD
+162 NAKDSGYQATMDNLD

-194 SDAANGEGNHVDN
+194 SGAANGEGNHVDN

-262 TRVKVEPA
+262 TRVKVEPT

-333 ANTSNQGSLDSFNLS
+333 ANTSNQGNLDSFNLS

-406 QSGFNANFGTV
+406 QSGFNANFGPV

-436 GNGDNGQSKTTDYWF
+436 GNGDNGQSKITDYWF

-460 SYIDSFTKTDNGYN
+460 SYVDSFTKTDNGYN

-493 LLNDGSEIDRV
+493 LLNDGQEIARTKV
-504 HVDLTARPDVAK
+504 ELTDRPDVAK

-525 KSGFDVNF
+525 KSGFNGEF
-533 KVDPAKAN
+533 KVDPTKVN

-557 DFSDQYSQDYPT
+557 NFSDQYSQDYPT

-584 TLSGW
+584 SLSGW
-589 HASSQAANKP
+589 HASTQAGNKP

-619 DKGLGRDDVQNV
+619 DKGLGRNDVQNV

-636 GANKSGFQVTMNI
+636 GANKSGFQIVIPTQENMLHKVVKIINRLTDDSAGNGNYIDIVSGPVSILSGAQTEGRKTTTYNDNGQIVAVYNDAEVISQLPELPTGCEITAVTMMLRYAGYDVNKVQLANI
-649 PTKMQ
+649 MPRSNNGDYGFVGNPFSPSGWWIFPTGIAPVVDRFVVHHEIMTGASMQRIQDKLKQ
-654 GHLVRFIHRLTDDK
+654 GHLVVAWVANV
-668 NGNGNFIDLSS
+668 NGF
-679 NPVLV
+679 V
-684 NLQYNLNENGINRYI
+684 
-699 LNNHIN
+699 N
-705 HATITVNHVIPA
+705 HALALTGYDA
-717 DTTDVYSETEDGKPN
+717 GRLF
-732 MVVVHETANP
+732 
-742 NDSIWGEI
+742 
-750 NYEKAHYNN
+750 YNN
-759 AFVHAFVDGDQI
+759 PWTGRKESMTYGEFYQHWNADRQRA
-771 IEISPTDH
+771 IS
-779 EAWGAAYP
+779 Y
-787 ANGRAVQFEQVEVYG
+787 
-802 ANNFARELVNAAY
+802 
-815 YTAYKMNEYGMVPSL
+815 
-830 AQANGTGTL
+830 
-839 WSHHNVTQYI
+839 
-849 ANGKTDHTDP
+849 
-859 DGYWANRAS
+859 
-868 RYFGTSYTMKDFFEL
+868 
-883 VKYEYSHL
+883 

>member
-1 LLINIKWL
+1 
-9 FCRELWE
+9 
-16 KTMEIKKHYKLY
+16 MEIKKRYKLY

-54 VKADTPADN
+54 VKADTPTDN
-63 VPVVKTTNPTTG
+63 VPVVKTTKPTTD
-75 DANAELASQEKAAQA
+75 DANTELASQEKAAQA

-102 QVVNNNDLHVS
+102 QVVNNNDLHIS

-137 TELGRASVT
+137 TELGRTSVT

-162 NAKDSGYQATMNNLD
+162 NAKDSGYQTIMNNLD
-177 WSKVKSVDDQIH
+177 WNKVKSVDDQIQ

-194 SDAANGEGNHVDN
+194 SDAANGEGNRVDN

-262 TRVKVEPA
+262 TRVKVEPT

-294 SLAGIDLNH
+294 SLASIDLNH

-390 ARPDV
+390 ARLDV

-417 NLTPGHS
+417 NLISGHS

-451 NPVTLDQQA
+451 SPVTLDQQA
-460 SYIDSFTKTDNGYN
+460 SYVDSFTKADNGYN

-493 LLNDGSEIDRV
+493 LLNDGQEIARTKV
-504 HVDLTARPDVAK
+504 ELTDRPDVAK

-525 KSGFDVNF
+525 KSGFNGEF

-546 IMRFAGDDANK
+546 IMRFAGDDANQNY
-557 DFSDQYSQDYPT
+557 SDQYSQDYPT

-599 YEWLI
+599 YEQLI

-636 GANKSGFQVTMNI
+636 GANKSGFQIVIPTQENMLHKVVKIINRLTDDPAGNGNYIDIVSGPVSILSGAQTEGRKTTTYNDNGQIVAVDNDAEVISQLPELPTGCEITAVTMMLRYAGYDVNKVQLANI
-649 PTKMQ
+649 MPRSNNGDYGFVGNPFSPSGWWIFPTGIAPVVDRFVGHHEIMTGASMQRIQDKLKQ
-654 GHLVRFIHRLTDDK
+654 GHLVVAWVANV
-668 NGNGNFIDLSS
+668 NGF
-679 NPVLV
+679 V
-684 NLQYNLNENGINRYI
+684 
-699 LNNHIN
+699 N
-705 HATITVNHVIPA
+705 HALALTGYDA
-717 DTTDVYSETEDGKPN
+717 SRLF
-732 MVVVHETANP
+732 
-742 NDSIWGEI
+742 
-750 NYEKAHYNN
+750 YNN
-759 AFVHAFVDGDQI
+759 PWTGRKESMTYGEFYQHWNADKQRA
-771 IEISPTDH
+771 IS
-779 EAWGAAYP
+779 Y
-787 ANGRAVQFEQVEVYG
+787 
-802 ANNFARELVNAAY
+802 
-815 YTAYKMNEYGMVPSL
+815 
-830 AQANGTGTL
+830 
-839 WSHHNVTQYI
+839 
-849 ANGKTDHTDP
+849 
-859 DGYWANRAS
+859 
-868 RYFGTSYTMKDFFEL
+868 
-883 VKYEYSHL
+883 

>member
-1 LLINIKWL
+1 
-9 FCRELWE
+9 
-16 KTMEIKKHYKLY
+16 
-28 KDGKNWCAMAL
+28 MAL
-39 AVAAVS
+39 AVTAVS
-45 AGLVLGNTN
+45 VGLVLGNTN
-54 VKADTPADN
+54 VKADTPTAN

-102 QVVNNNDLHVS
+102 QVVNNNDLNVS
-113 GWQATNQAAGKDN
+113 GWHATNQAAGKDN

-137 TELGRASVT
+137 TELGRTQVT

-194 SDAANGEGNHVDN
+194 SDAANGEGNRVDN

-262 TRVKVEPA
+262 TRVKVEPT

-318 GNYVSYWYAPKKFAP
+318 GNYVSYWYTPKKFAP

-406 QSGFNANFGTV
+406 QSGFNADFGTV
-417 NLTPGHS
+417 NLIPGHS

-460 SYIDSFTKTDNGYN
+460 SYVDSFTKTAKGYN

-493 LLNDGSEIDRV
+493 LLNDGQEIARTKV
-504 HVDLTARPDVAK
+504 ELTDRPDVAK

-525 KSGFDVNF
+525 KSGFNGEF
-533 KVDPAKAN
+533 MVDPAKAN

-569 NAGNFDNIHVTASQV
+569 NTGNFDNIHVTASQV

-589 HASSQAANKP
+589 HASSQTTNKP

-619 DKGLGRDDVQNV
+619 DKGLGRNDVQNV

-636 GANKSGFQVTMNI
+636 GANKSGFQIMIPTQENMLHKVVKIINRLTDDPAGNGNYIDIVSGPVSILSGAQTEGCKTTTYNDNGQIVAVYNDAEVISQLPELPTGCEITAVTMMLRYAGYDVNKVQLANI
-649 PTKMQ
+649 MPRSNNGDYGFVGNPFSPSGWWIFPTGIAPVVDRFVGHHEIMTGASMQRIQDKLKQ
-654 GHLVRFIHRLTDDK
+654 GHLVVAWVANV
-668 NGNGNFIDLSS
+668 NGF
-679 NPVLV
+679 V
-684 NLQYNLNENGINRYI
+684 
-699 LNNHIN
+699 N
-705 HATITVNHVIPA
+705 HALALTGYDA
-717 DTTDVYSETEDGKPN
+717 SRLF
-732 MVVVHETANP
+732 
-742 NDSIWGEI
+742 
-750 NYEKAHYNN
+750 YNN
-759 AFVHAFVDGDQI
+759 PWTGRKESMTYGEFYQHWNADKQRA
-771 IEISPTDH
+771 IS
-779 EAWGAAYP
+779 Y
-787 ANGRAVQFEQVEVYG
+787 
-802 ANNFARELVNAAY
+802 
-815 YTAYKMNEYGMVPSL
+815 
-830 AQANGTGTL
+830 
-839 WSHHNVTQYI
+839 
-849 ANGKTDHTDP
+849 
-859 DGYWANRAS
+859 
-868 RYFGTSYTMKDFFEL
+868 
-883 VKYEYSHL
+883 

>member
-1 LLINIKWL
+1 
-9 FCRELWE
+9 
-16 KTMEIKKHYKLY
+16 MEIKKHYKLY

-54 VKADTPADN
+54 VKADTLADN

-75 DANAELASQEKAAQA
+75 DANAELASQEKTAQA

-126 RYLVAYDSTTN
+126 RYLVAYDSTTSA
-137 TELGRASVT
+137 ELGRTSVT

-262 TRVKVEPA
+262 TRVKVEPT

-318 GNYVSYWYAPKKFAP
+318 GNYVSYWYAPQKFAP
-333 ANTSNQGSLDSFNLS
+333 ANTSNQGNLDSFNLS

-406 QSGFNANFGTV
+406 QSGFNANFGPV

-460 SYIDSFTKTDNGYN
+460 TYVDSFTKTDKGYN

-493 LLNDGSEIDRV
+493 LLNDGQEIARTKV
-504 HVDLTARPDVAK
+504 ELTDRPDVAK

-525 KSGFDVNF
+525 KSGFNGEF

-619 DKGLGRDDVQNV
+619 DKGLGRNDVQNV

-636 GANKSGFQVTMNI
+636 GANKSGFQIVIPTQENMLHKVVKIINRLTDDPAGNGNYIDIVSGPVSILSGAQTEGRKTTTYNDNGQIVAVYNDAEVISQLPELPTGCEITAVTMMLRYAGYDVNKVQLANI
-649 PTKMQ
+649 MPRSNNGDYGFVGNPFSPSGWWIFPTGIAPVVDRFVGHHEIMTGASMQRIQDKLKQ
-654 GHLVRFIHRLTDDK
+654 GHLVVAWVANV
-668 NGNGNFIDLSS
+668 NGF
-679 NPVLV
+679 V
-684 NLQYNLNENGINRYI
+684 
-699 LNNHIN
+699 N
-705 HATITVNHVIPA
+705 HALALTGYDA
-717 DTTDVYSETEDGKPN
+717 GRLF
-732 MVVVHETANP
+732 
-742 NDSIWGEI
+742 
-750 NYEKAHYNN
+750 YNN
-759 AFVHAFVDGDQI
+759 PWTGRKESMTYGEFYQHWNADRQRA
-771 IEISPTDH
+771 IS
-779 EAWGAAYP
+779 Y
-787 ANGRAVQFEQVEVYG
+787 
-802 ANNFARELVNAAY
+802 
-815 YTAYKMNEYGMVPSL
+815 
-830 AQANGTGTL
+830 
-839 WSHHNVTQYI
+839 
-849 ANGKTDHTDP
+849 
-859 DGYWANRAS
+859 
-868 RYFGTSYTMKDFFEL
+868 
-883 VKYEYSHL
+883 

>member
-1 LLINIKWL
+1 
-9 FCRELWE
+9 
-16 KTMEIKKHYKLY
+16 MEIKKHYKLY

-54 VKADTPADN
+54 VKADTPTDN

-126 RYLVAYDSTTN
+126 RYLVAYDSTTSA
-137 TELGRASVT
+137 ELGRTSVT

-152 DVAKAYPDVV
+152 DIAKAYPDVV

-231 LQVSGW
+231 LQVTGW

-242 ALGKAN
+242 ALGKAT

-262 TRVKVEPA
+262 TRVKVEPTI
-270 VRPDV
+270 RLDV

-318 GNYVSYWYAPKKFAP
+318 GNYVSYWYAPQKFAP

-348 NGQLIVSGWHATDYS
+348 NGQLTVTGWHATDYS

-395 AKAYPTVATAG
+395 ARAYPTVATAG
-406 QSGFNANFGTV
+406 QSGFNANFGPV
-417 NLTPGHS
+417 NLIPGHS

-460 SYIDSFTKTDNGYN
+460 TYVDSFTKTDKGYN

-493 LLNDGSEIDRV
+493 LLNDGQEIARTKV
-504 HVDLTARPDVAK
+504 ELTDRPDVAK

-525 KSGFDVNF
+525 KSGFNGEF
-533 KVDPAKAN
+533 KVDSAKAN

-557 DFSDQYSQDYPT
+557 NFSDQYSQDYPT

-584 TLSGW
+584 SLSGW
-589 HASSQAANKP
+589 HASTQAGNKP

-619 DKGLGRDDVQNV
+619 DKNISRNDVQNV

-636 GANKSGFQVTMNI
+636 GANKSGFQIVIPTQENMLHKVVKIINRLTDDPAGNGNYIDIVSGPVSILSGAQTEGRKTTTYNDNGQIVAVYNDAEVISQLPELPTGCEITAVTMMLRYAGYDVNKVQLANI
-649 PTKMQ
+649 MPRSNNGDYGFVGNPFSPSGWWIFPTGIAPVVDRFVGHHEIMTGASMQRIQDKLKQ
-654 GHLVRFIHRLTDDK
+654 GHLVVAWVANV
-668 NGNGNFIDLSS
+668 NGF
-679 NPVLV
+679 V
-684 NLQYNLNENGINRYI
+684 
-699 LNNHIN
+699 N
-705 HATITVNHVIPA
+705 HALALTGYDA
-717 DTTDVYSETEDGKPN
+717 GRLF
-732 MVVVHETANP
+732 
-742 NDSIWGEI
+742 
-750 NYEKAHYNN
+750 YNN
-759 AFVHAFVDGDQI
+759 PWTGRKESMTYGEFYQHWNADRQRA
-771 IEISPTDH
+771 IS
-779 EAWGAAYP
+779 Y
-787 ANGRAVQFEQVEVYG
+787 
-802 ANNFARELVNAAY
+802 
-815 YTAYKMNEYGMVPSL
+815 
-830 AQANGTGTL
+830 
-839 WSHHNVTQYI
+839 
-849 ANGKTDHTDP
+849 
-859 DGYWANRAS
+859 
-868 RYFGTSYTMKDFFEL
+868 
-883 VKYEYSHL
+883 

>member
-1 LLINIKWL
+1 
-9 FCRELWE
+9 
-16 KTMEIKKHYKLY
+16 MEIKKHYKLY

-39 AVAAVS
+39 AVTAVS
-45 AGLVLGNTN
+45 VGLVLGNTN
-54 VKADTPADN
+54 VKADTPTAN

-137 TELGRASVT
+137 TELGRTSVT
-146 ENVARP
+146 ESVARP

-194 SDAANGEGNHVDN
+194 SDAANGEGNRVDN

-262 TRVKVEPA
+262 TRVKVEPT

-318 GNYVSYWYAPKKFAP
+318 GNYVSYWYTPKKFAP

-460 SYIDSFTKTDNGYN
+460 SYVDSFTKTAKGYN

-493 LLNDGSEIDRV
+493 LLNDGQEIARTKV
-504 HVDLTARPDVAK
+504 ELTDRPDVAK

-525 KSGFDVNF
+525 KSGFNGEF
-533 KVDPAKAN
+533 MVDPAKAN

-569 NAGNFDNIHVTASQV
+569 NTGNFDNIHVTASQV

-589 HASSQAANKP
+589 HASSQTANKP

-619 DKGLGRDDVQNV
+619 DKGLGRNDVQNV

-636 GANKSGFQVTMNI
+636 GANKSGFQIMIPTQENMLHKVVKIINRLTDDPAGNGNYIDIVSGPVSILSGAQTEGCKTTTYNDNGQIVAVYNDAEVISQLPELPTGCEITAVTMMLRYAGYDVNKVQLANI
-649 PTKMQ
+649 MPRSNNGDYGFVGNPFSPSGWWIFPTGIAPVVDRFVGHHEIMTGASMQRIQDKLKQ
-654 GHLVRFIHRLTDDK
+654 GHLVVAWVANV
-668 NGNGNFIDLSS
+668 NGF
-679 NPVLV
+679 V
-684 NLQYNLNENGINRYI
+684 
-699 LNNHIN
+699 N
-705 HATITVNHVIPA
+705 HALALTGYDA
-717 DTTDVYSETEDGKPN
+717 SRLF
-732 MVVVHETANP
+732 
-742 NDSIWGEI
+742 
-750 NYEKAHYNN
+750 YNN
-759 AFVHAFVDGDQI
+759 PWTGRKESMTYGEFYQHWNADKQRA
-771 IEISPTDH
+771 IS
-779 EAWGAAYP
+779 Y
-787 ANGRAVQFEQVEVYG
+787 
-802 ANNFARELVNAAY
+802 
-815 YTAYKMNEYGMVPSL
+815 
-830 AQANGTGTL
+830 
-839 WSHHNVTQYI
+839 
-849 ANGKTDHTDP
+849 
-859 DGYWANRAS
+859 
-868 RYFGTSYTMKDFFEL
+868 
-883 VKYEYSHL
+883 

>member
-1 LLINIKWL
+1 
-9 FCRELWE
+9 
-16 KTMEIKKHYKLY
+16 MEIKKHYKLY

-39 AVAAVS
+39 AVTAVS

-54 VKADTPADN
+54 VKADTPTDN

-102 QVVNNNDLHVS
+102 QVVNNNDLQVS

-137 TELGRASVT
+137 TELGRTPVT

-152 DVAKAYPDVV
+152 DVAKAYPEVV
-162 NAKDSGYQATMNNLD
+162 NVKDSGYQATMNNLD

-218 YAYLDNFGVKDNQ
+218 YAYLDSFGVKDNQ

-242 ALGKAN
+242 ALGKKY

-262 TRVKVEPA
+262 TRTKIEPIA
-270 VRPDV
+270 RPDV
-275 AKAYSQVINAKDSG
+275 ARGYSQVINAKNSG

-303 ELQIISRYSDAANGE
+303 ELQIISRYSDDANGE
-318 GNYVSYWYAPKKFAP
+318 GNYVSYWYAPKKLAP
-333 ANTSNQGSLDSFNLS
+333 ANTRNQGSLDSFNIS
-348 NGQLIVSGWHATDYS
+348 NGQLTVTGWHATDYS

-381 VKSIKVTNV
+381 VKSIKITNV

-417 NLTPGHS
+417 NLTPGHN
-424 YSLVS
+424 YSIVS

-451 NPVTLDQQA
+451 APVTLNQQA
-460 SYIDSFTKTDNGYN
+460 SYVDSFTKTDNGYN

-493 LLNDGSEIDRV
+493 LLNDGQEIARTKV
-504 HVDLTARPDVAK
+504 ELTDRPDVAK

-525 KSGFDVNF
+525 KSGFNGEF
-533 KVDPAKAN
+533 KVDSAKPN

-557 DFSDQYSQDYPT
+557 NFSDQYSQDYPT

-584 TLSGW
+584 SLSGW
-589 HASSQAANKP
+589 HASTQAGNKP

-619 DKGLGRDDVQNV
+619 GKGLGRNDIQNV

-636 GANKSGFQVTMNI
+636 GANKSGFQIVIPTQENMLHKVVKIINRLTDDSAGNGNYIDIVSRPISILSGAQTEGRKTTIYNDNGQIVAVYNDAEVISQLPELPTGCEITAVTMMLRYAGYDVNKVQLANI
-649 PTKMQ
+649 MPRSNNGDYGFVGNPFSLSGWWIFPTGIAPVVDRFVGHHEIMTGTSMQRIQDKLKQ
-654 GHLVRFIHRLTDDK
+654 GHLVVAWVANV
-668 NGNGNFIDLSS
+668 NGF
-679 NPVLV
+679 V
-684 NLQYNLNENGINRYI
+684 
-699 LNNHIN
+699 N
-705 HATITVNHVIPA
+705 HALALTGYDA
-717 DTTDVYSETEDGKPN
+717 SRLF
-732 MVVVHETANP
+732 
-742 NDSIWGEI
+742 
-750 NYEKAHYNN
+750 YNN
-759 AFVHAFVDGDQI
+759 PWTGRKESMTYGEFYQHWNADRQRA
-771 IEISPTDH
+771 IS
-779 EAWGAAYP
+779 Y
-787 ANGRAVQFEQVEVYG
+787 
-802 ANNFARELVNAAY
+802 
-815 YTAYKMNEYGMVPSL
+815 
-830 AQANGTGTL
+830 
-839 WSHHNVTQYI
+839 
-849 ANGKTDHTDP
+849 
-859 DGYWANRAS
+859 
-868 RYFGTSYTMKDFFEL
+868 
-883 VKYEYSHL
+883 

>member
-1 LLINIKWL
+1 
-9 FCRELWE
+9 
-16 KTMEIKKHYKLY
+16 MEIKKHYKLY

-45 AGLVLGNTN
+45 AGLVLGNMN
-54 VKADTPADN
+54 VKADTPTDN
-63 VPVVKTTNPTTG
+63 VPVVKTTNPTIG
-75 DANAELASQEKAAQA
+75 DANAELVSQEKAAQA
-90 KDNGNYGYLDAA
+90 KDNGNYGYLDSA
-102 QVVNNNDLHVS
+102 QVVNNNDLRVS

-137 TELGRASVT
+137 TELGRTSVT

-152 DVAKAYPDVV
+152 DIAKAYPDVV
-162 NAKDSGYQATMNNLD
+162 NAKESGYQATMNNLD

-207 WSQPI
+207 WSQSI

-262 TRVKVEPA
+262 TRVKVEPT

-318 GNYVSYWYAPKKFAP
+318 GNYVSYWYTPKKFAP

-369 YLILFDNTNKTQ
+369 YLILFDKTPNSQ
-381 VKSIKVTNV
+381 VKSIKATNV

-406 QSGFNANFGTV
+406 QSGFNADFGTV
-417 NLTPGHS
+417 NLIPGHS

-460 SYIDSFTKTDNGYN
+460 SYVDSFTKTAKGYN

-493 LLNDGSEIDRV
+493 LLNDGQEIARTKV
-504 HVDLTARPDVAK
+504 ELTDRPDVAK

-525 KSGFDVNF
+525 KSGFNGEF
-533 KVDPAKAN
+533 MVDPAKAN

-569 NAGNFDNIHVTASQV
+569 NTGNFDNIHVTASQV

-589 HASSQAANKP
+589 HASSQTANKP

-619 DKGLGRDDVQNV
+619 DKGLGRNDVQNV

-654 GHLVRFIHRLTDDK
+654 GHLVRFVHRLTDDK
-668 NGNGNFIDLSS
+668 DGNGNFIDLSS

-684 NLQYNLNENGINRYI
+684 NLQYNLNANGINRYI

-705 HATITVNHVIPA
+705 HATITVNHVIPS

-859 DGYWANRAS
+859 DGYWTNRAS

>member
-1 LLINIKWL
+1 MLINIKWL

-16 KTMEIKKHYKLY
+16 ITMEIKKHYKLY

-54 VKADTPADN
+54 VKADTPTDN

-137 TELGRASVT
+137 TELGRTSVT

-162 NAKDSGYQATMNNLD
+162 NAKDSGYQATMDNLD

-262 TRVKVEPA
+262 TRVKVEPT

-333 ANTSNQGSLDSFNLS
+333 ANTSNQGNLDSFNLS

-406 QSGFNANFGTV
+406 QSGFNANFGSV

-460 SYIDSFTKTDNGYN
+460 SYVDSFTKTDKGYN

-493 LLNDGSEIDRV
+493 LLNDGQEIARTKV
-504 HVDLTARPDVAK
+504 ELTDRPDVAK

-525 KSGFDVNF
+525 KSGFNGEF
-533 KVDPAKAN
+533 KVDSAKAN

-557 DFSDQYSQDYPT
+557 NFSDQYSQDYPT

-584 TLSGW
+584 SLSGW
-589 HASSQAANKP
+589 HASTQAGNKP

-619 DKGLGRDDVQNV
+619 DKNISRNDVQNV

-636 GANKSGFQVTMNI
+636 GANKSGFQIVIPTQENMLHKVVKIINRLTDDPAGNGDYIDIVSGPVSILSGAQTEGRKMTTYNDNGQIVAVYNDAEVISQLPELPTGCEITAVTMMLRYAGYDVNKVQLANI
-649 PTKMQ
+649 MPRSNNGDYGFVGNPFSPSGWWIFPTGIAPVVDRFVGHHEIMTGASMQRIQDKLKQ
-654 GHLVRFIHRLTDDK
+654 GHLVVAWVANV
-668 NGNGNFIDLSS
+668 NGF
-679 NPVLV
+679 V
-684 NLQYNLNENGINRYI
+684 
-699 LNNHIN
+699 N
-705 HATITVNHVIPA
+705 HALALTGYDA
-717 DTTDVYSETEDGKPN
+717 GRLF
-732 MVVVHETANP
+732 
-742 NDSIWGEI
+742 
-750 NYEKAHYNN
+750 YNN
-759 AFVHAFVDGDQI
+759 PWTGRKESMTYGEFYQHWNADRQRA
-771 IEISPTDH
+771 IS
-779 EAWGAAYP
+779 Y
-787 ANGRAVQFEQVEVYG
+787 
-802 ANNFARELVNAAY
+802 
-815 YTAYKMNEYGMVPSL
+815 
-830 AQANGTGTL
+830 
-839 WSHHNVTQYI
+839 
-849 ANGKTDHTDP
+849 
-859 DGYWANRAS
+859 
-868 RYFGTSYTMKDFFEL
+868 
-883 VKYEYSHL
+883 

>member
-262 TRVKVEPA
+262 TRVKVEPT

-333 ANTSNQGSLDSFNLS
+333 ANTSNQGNLDSFNLS

-493 LLNDGSEIDRV
+493 LLNDGQEIARTKV
-504 HVDLTARPDVAK
+504 ELTDRPDVAK

-557 DFSDQYSQDYPT
+557 NFSDQYSQDYPT

-619 DKGLGRDDVQNV
+619 DKGLGRNDVQNV

-636 GANKSGFQVTMNI
+636 GANKSGFQIVIPTQENMLHKVVKIINRLTDDSAGNGNYIDIVSGPVSILSGAQTEGRKTITYNDNGQIVAVYNDAEVISQLPELPTGCEITAVTMMLRYAGYDVNKVQLANI
-649 PTKMQ
+649 MPRSNNGDYGFVGNPFSPSGWWIFPTGIAPVVDRFVGHHEIMTGASMQRIQDKLKQ
-654 GHLVRFIHRLTDDK
+654 GHLVVAWVANV
-668 NGNGNFIDLSS
+668 NGF
-679 NPVLV
+679 V
-684 NLQYNLNENGINRYI
+684 
-699 LNNHIN
+699 N
-705 HATITVNHVIPA
+705 HALALTGYDA
-717 DTTDVYSETEDGKPN
+717 SRLF
-732 MVVVHETANP
+732 
-742 NDSIWGEI
+742 
-750 NYEKAHYNN
+750 YNN
-759 AFVHAFVDGDQI
+759 PWTGRKESMTYGEFYQHWNADKQRA
-771 IEISPTDH
+771 IS
-779 EAWGAAYP
+779 Y
-787 ANGRAVQFEQVEVYG
+787 
-802 ANNFARELVNAAY
+802 
-815 YTAYKMNEYGMVPSL
+815 
-830 AQANGTGTL
+830 
-839 WSHHNVTQYI
+839 
-849 ANGKTDHTDP
+849 
-859 DGYWANRAS
+859 
-868 RYFGTSYTMKDFFEL
+868 
-883 VKYEYSHL
+883 

>member
-1 LLINIKWL
+1 
-9 FCRELWE
+9 
-16 KTMEIKKHYKLY
+16 MEIKKHYKLY

-54 VKADTPADN
+54 VKADTPTDN

-137 TELGRASVT
+137 TELGRTSVT

-162 NAKDSGYQATMNNLD
+162 NAKDSGYQATMDNLD

-218 YAYLDNFGVKDNQ
+218 YAYLDNFSVANNQ

-242 ALGKAN
+242 ALGKTN

-262 TRVKVEPA
+262 TRVKVEPT

-275 AKAYSQVINAKDSG
+275 ANAYSQVINAKDSG

-333 ANTSNQGSLDSFNLS
+333 ANTSNQGNLDSFNLS

-406 QSGFNANFGTV
+406 QSGFNANFGPV

-436 GNGDNGQSKTTDYWF
+436 GNGDNGQSKITDYWF

-460 SYIDSFTKTDNGYN
+460 SYVDSFTKTDNGYN

-493 LLNDGSEIDRV
+493 LLNDGQEIARTKV
-504 HVDLTARPDVAK
+504 ELTDRPDVAK

-525 KSGFDVNF
+525 KSGFNGEF
-533 KVDPAKAN
+533 KVDSAKAN

-557 DFSDQYSQDYPT
+557 NFSDQYSQDYPT

-584 TLSGW
+584 SLSGW
-589 HASSQAANKP
+589 HASTQAGNKP

-619 DKGLGRDDVQNV
+619 DKGLGRNDVQNV

-636 GANKSGFQVTMNI
+636 GANKSGFQIVIPTQENMLHKVVKIINRLTDDPAGNGNYIDIVSGPVSILSGAQTEGRKTTTYNDNGQIVAVYNDAEVISQLPELPTGCEITAVTMMLRYAGYDVNKVQLANI
-649 PTKMQ
+649 MPRSNNGDYGFVGNPFSPSGWWIFPTGIAPVVDRFVGHHEIMTGASMQRIQDKLKQ
-654 GHLVRFIHRLTDDK
+654 GHLVVAWVANV
-668 NGNGNFIDLSS
+668 NGF
-679 NPVLV
+679 V
-684 NLQYNLNENGINRYI
+684 
-699 LNNHIN
+699 N
-705 HATITVNHVIPA
+705 HALALTGYDA
-717 DTTDVYSETEDGKPN
+717 GRLF
-732 MVVVHETANP
+732 
-742 NDSIWGEI
+742 
-750 NYEKAHYNN
+750 YNN
-759 AFVHAFVDGDQI
+759 PWTGRKESMTYGEFYQHWNADRQRA
-771 IEISPTDH
+771 IS
-779 EAWGAAYP
+779 Y
-787 ANGRAVQFEQVEVYG
+787 
-802 ANNFARELVNAAY
+802 
-815 YTAYKMNEYGMVPSL
+815 
-830 AQANGTGTL
+830 
-839 WSHHNVTQYI
+839 
-849 ANGKTDHTDP
+849 
-859 DGYWANRAS
+859 
-868 RYFGTSYTMKDFFEL
+868 
-883 VKYEYSHL
+883 

>member
-1 LLINIKWL
+1 
-9 FCRELWE
+9 
-16 KTMEIKKHYKLY
+16 MEIKKHYKLY

-39 AVAAVS
+39 AVTAVS
-45 AGLVLGNTN
+45 VGLVLGNTN
-54 VKADTPADN
+54 VKADTPTAN

-102 QVVNNNDLHVS
+102 QVVNNNDLNVS
-113 GWQATNQAAGKDN
+113 GWHATNQAAGKDN

-137 TELGRASVT
+137 TELGRTQVT

-207 WSQPI
+207 WSQSI

-262 TRVKVEPA
+262 TRVKVEPT
-270 VRPDV
+270 VRLDV
-275 AKAYSQVINAKDSG
+275 AKACSQVINAKDSG

-318 GNYVSYWYAPKKFAP
+318 GNYVSYWYTPKKFAP

-369 YLILFDNTNKTQ
+369 YLILFDKTPNSQ
-381 VKSIKVTNV
+381 VKSIKATNV

-406 QSGFNANFGTV
+406 QSGFNADFGTV
-417 NLTPGHS
+417 NLIPGHS

-460 SYIDSFTKTDNGYN
+460 SYVDSFTKTAKGYN

-493 LLNDGSEIDRV
+493 LLNDGQEIARTKV
-504 HVDLTARPDVAK
+504 ELTDRPDVAK

-525 KSGFDVNF
+525 KSGFNGEF
-533 KVDPAKAN
+533 MVDPAKAN

-569 NAGNFDNIHVTASQV
+569 NTGNFDNIHVTASQV

-589 HASSQAANKP
+589 HASSQTANKP

-619 DKGLGRDDVQNV
+619 DKGLGRNDVQNV

-636 GANKSGFQVTMNI
+636 GANKSGFQIMIPTQENMLHKVVKIINRLTDDPAGNGNYIDIVSGPVSILSGAQTEGCKTTTYNDNGQIVAVYNDAEVISQLPELPTGCEITAVTMMLRYAGYDVNKVQLANI
-649 PTKMQ
+649 MPRSNNGDYGFVGNPFSPSGWWIFPTGIAPVVDRFVGHHEIMTGASMQRIQDKLKQ
-654 GHLVRFIHRLTDDK
+654 GHLVVAWVANV
-668 NGNGNFIDLSS
+668 NGF
-679 NPVLV
+679 V
-684 NLQYNLNENGINRYI
+684 
-699 LNNHIN
+699 N
-705 HATITVNHVIPA
+705 HALALTGYDA
-717 DTTDVYSETEDGKPN
+717 SRLF
-732 MVVVHETANP
+732 
-742 NDSIWGEI
+742 
-750 NYEKAHYNN
+750 YNN
-759 AFVHAFVDGDQI
+759 PWTGRKESMTYGEFYQHWNADKQRA
-771 IEISPTDH
+771 IS
-779 EAWGAAYP
+779 Y
-787 ANGRAVQFEQVEVYG
+787 
-802 ANNFARELVNAAY
+802 
-815 YTAYKMNEYGMVPSL
+815 
-830 AQANGTGTL
+830 
-839 WSHHNVTQYI
+839 
-849 ANGKTDHTDP
+849 
-859 DGYWANRAS
+859 
-868 RYFGTSYTMKDFFEL
+868 
-883 VKYEYSHL
+883 